1 MIRAEAGGRH
11 QPVHDQAPGIGQLHT
26 QPLTRFQGVDR
37 GVFDDGDV
45 AVFNETTKAGA
56 QLSAG
61 RQLAGGPATVEPDGV
76 GG

>member
-37 GVFDDGDV
+37 GVFD
-45 AVFNETTKAGA
+45 ETTKAGA

-61 RQLAGGPATVEPDGV
+61 RQLVGGPATVEPDGV